1 MNNLLI
7 KLQRRATV
15 TVALLCS
22 INFASS
28 TQRGEFESRYLWVVR
43 NTLTSKSNIDE
54 MLQFATIN
62 RFNHILVQVRGRGDA
77 YYNSELVPKSN
88 LIKDNNFDPLSYII
102 KEAKEKGINVHAW
115 VNTYILWSS
124 RVKPLQKD
132 HILYTNSNWI
142 DQNKSKEID
151 ISSEIK
157 KFNGGKN
164 GLEGFYIAPN
174 HPEVNSYLLSI
185 FKDLVKN
192 YDLDGLHLDYV
203 RFHDSE
209 YGQNPSA
216 IAYYKNYFGI
226 NPSSSSNLDL
236 SNNSQWEDFKRKSV
250 TDLVRETKNMIQLEK
265 PNLILSAAVK
275 PNLYQARQRFYQ
287 EWDVWLAAG
296 YLDKAI
302 VMNYAKNLKDFAANI
317 DIMYDNL
324 PSKYRK
330 KIVMGI
336 ATYNQSPDKVV
347 DKIKYTR
354 VTRFSAVSFFSYTVM
369 NKNPLYFESIKKSLY
384 PRD

>member
-1 MNNLLI
+1 LNNLLI

-142 DQNKSKEID
+142 DQNKSKQID

-226 NPSSSSNLDL
+226 NPSLSSN
-236 SNNSQWEDFKRKSV
+236 SVRK
-250 TDLVRETKNMIQLEK
+250 
-265 PNLILSAAVK
+265 A
-275 PNLYQARQRFYQ
+275 
-287 EWDVWLAAG
+287 
-296 YLDKAI
+296 
-302 VMNYAKNLKDFAANI
+302 
-317 DIMYDNL
+317 
-324 PSKYRK
+324 
-330 KIVMGI
+330 
-336 ATYNQSPDKVV
+336 
-347 DKIKYTR
+347 
-354 VTRFSAVSFFSYTVM
+354 
-369 NKNPLYFESIKKSLY
+369 
-384 PRD
+384 